1 LKHNAPNLIKGLM
14 LILSIS
20 PFLCSCERDYL
31 PKSLGYNR
39 IALPTEEYL
48 QLPDTFPYRFE
59 YSKHAELLKDT
70 SWIRDRYWVEIY
82 YPTLKANIH
91 VTYKEINQ
99 DEKLLREFLSDSY
112 ILTAKHQ
119 LKANAIDEV
128 IIKTPKGHTAVIA
141 ELEGE
146 VPSQF
151 QFTITDSSKNFMRG
165 ALYFNTQIN
174 NDSLQPSIEFM
185 KKEIM
190 HLINTMD
197 WKNKN

>member
-1 LKHNAPNLIKGLM
+1 MKHNAPNLIKGLM

-20 PFLCSCERDYL
+20 LFLFSCERDYL

-39 IALPTEEYL
+39 IALPPEEYV
-48 QLPDTFPYRFE
+48 QLPDSFPYFFE

-70 SWIRDRYWVEIY
+70 SWIKDRYWVEIY

-91 VTYKEINQ
+91 VTYKEIKQ
-99 DEKLLREFLSDSY
+99 DEKLLREFLSDAY